1 MVLSDS
7 ALGRSVSD
15 VLARTIRRPEPGRG
29 YLEVD
34 IGLVTPPQ
42 ENPRTDFDQ
51 AALEELAA
59 SIRQHGILQPI
70 VVLRREV
77 GYEVISGERRLR
89 AAKLANLPRVPVVIR
104 EEDNPQHLAELR
116 LIENI
121 QRQNLNAIEL
131 SLAYKSLIDQHGLT
145 HDALADR
152 LNKDRSSITNLMRLQ
167 TLPNDIQVKIS
178 AGALSLGHAKALLSC
193 TTPDWQSRLA
203 ARVVAEGLSVRETER
218 LAKEGPPVA
227 PVPAAAGPSHI
238 RELEQNLYHLLGT
251 KVKVKEK
258 GQKGTLTLYFD
269 NRDQF
274 QRVVAV
280 MGRFV
285 KQAGQED
292 RRPLG
297 SGLSSGLSSTIP
309 NEHHEA

>member
-34 IGLVTPPQ
+34 IGLVTPPSQ
-42 ENPRTDFDQ
+42 NPRTDFDQ
-51 AALEELAA
+51 TSLDELAA

-77 GYEVISGERRLR
+77 GYEIISGERRFR
-89 AAKLANLPRVPVVIR
+89 AAKLAGLQRLPVVIR

-121 QRQNLNAIEL
+121 QRQDLNAIEL
-131 SLAYKSLIDQHGLT
+131 SLAYKALIDQHGLT

-152 LNKDRSSITNLMRLQ
+152 LNKDRSSITNLLRLQ
-167 TLPNDIQVKIS
+167 TLPAHIQAKIS
-178 AGALSLGHAKALLSC
+178 EGALSLGHAKALLSC
-193 TTPDWQSRLA
+193 TAPEWQNRLA
-203 ARVVAEGLSVRETER
+203 ERIVAEGLSVREAER
-218 LAKEGPPVA
+218 LAKDGPPAHIPQAA
-227 PVPAAAGPSHI
+227 PAPSHI

-258 GQKGTLTLYFD
+258 GQKGTLTLFFD

-292 RRPLG
+292 RRPPAA
-297 SGLSSGLSSTIP
+297 TAP
-309 NEHHEA
+309 PFNHDPQE

>member
-42 ENPRTDFDQ
+42 QNPRTDFDQ

-131 SLAYKSLIDQHGLT
+131 SLAYKALIDQHGLT

-152 LNKDRSSITNLMRLQ
+152 LNKERSSITNLLRLQ
-167 TLPNDIQVKIS
+167 TLPGDIQVKIS
-178 AGALSLGHAKALLSC
+178 EGALSLGHAKALLSC
-193 TTPDWQSRLA
+193 TTTDWQSRLA
-203 ARVVAEGLSVRETER
+203 ARIVAEGLSVRETER
-218 LAKEGPPVA
+218 LAKEGPPA
-227 PVPAAAGPSHI
+227 EPSAAAVPSHI

-258 GQKGTLTLYFD
+258 GQKGTLTLHFD

-297 SGLSSGLSSTIP
+297 ANLSPNSSMP
-309 NEHHEA
+309 NEHHES